1 MRRLRYQVASSLDGY
16 IAGPNGE
23 ADWIVMDPD
32 IDFAELFAL
41 FDTLVMG
48 RKTFVASLKMGGG
61 PAMPGMDVFVYSR
74 TLNPAE
80 YPDVTIISSDAAEH
94 VRLLK
99 QKTGKDIWLF
109 GGGELCRT
117 LIDAGVVD
125 TFEPAIVPVLL
136 GTGIPMLP
144 PSSKRTKLSLTNHR
158 VYPKSGIIGL
168 EYAVGG

>member
-1 MRRLRYQVASSLDGY
+1 
-16 IAGPNGE
+16 
-23 ADWIVMDPD
+23 
-32 IDFAELFAL
+32 
-41 FDTLVMG
+41 
-48 RKTFVASLKMGGG
+48 
-61 PAMPGMDVFVYSR
+61 
-74 TLNPAE
+74 LNPAE